1 MVFCVINYNL
11 LETRIHYY
19 NTTRYT
25 ISKYKDLIAF
35 SSGMKLLNS
44 DETPF
49 SRDSYQWVQKNVEST
64 FSRNSTGM
72 RFYIP
77 NMLKK
82 QVMISVI
89 NIKHFFKCFIVYV
102 LHLLI
107 YKLRY
112 IIFIPNIL
120 YWFLSVTNSVLVIIW
135 F

>member
-82 QVMISVI
+82 QVIISFV
-89 NIKHFFKCFIVYV
+89 NIKHFIKRFSILCISYHHFKVTINFPYTKY
-102 LHLLI
+102 HMLL
-107 YKLRY
+107 
-112 IIFIPNIL
+112 FC
-120 YWFLSVTNSVLVIIW
+120 VTNSILVIIW